1 MQNAQ
6 NKKSAESS
14 VEIDQPKREVSKF
27 FSAAMTTKKTEIYAF
42 VYKRQTD
49 RRHYTVRERR
59 RRQEWSRVVYQ
70 WRRPSESS
78 AHATNLIT

>member
-14 VEIDQPKREVSKF
+14 VEIDQPKREVSNF

-42 VYKRQTD
+42 V
-49 RRHYTVRERR
+49 
-59 RRQEWSRVVYQ
+59 
-70 WRRPSESS
+70 
-78 AHATNLIT
+78 